1 MKRRSFLQRTNLNK
15 FYYSVI
21 CILLIG
27 TVQVF
32 GASINIIPYPAKVTP
47 GEGSFVISPETG
59 IIFSKEL
66 KMTEGFYTEI
76 IEAVLGFPLAKEK
89 GSKNLISFRLDENPK
104 LPDEGYR
111 INITSEK
118 VEVSAS
124 SSKGIF
130 YGIQSLNQLILKEA
144 DEARLPVVNIED
156 YPRFNWRGCMLDL
169 RRTYKIKTHIKRY
182 IDIMAYYKLNIL
194 HLHLIDDQG
203 WRIEIKRYPR
213 LTSVGSKFDAEFN
226 EMGGY
231 YTQEDIKEIVEYA
244 SLRNITIVPEFELPG
259 HECAAIAAYP
269 ELSCRGVR
277 PQIHPFLMGPGIHE
291 EIFCAGKT
299 QTYEFI
305 YNVLDEIMALFPSR
319 YIHIGGDEAPKV
331 EWKKCDHCQQA
342 MRENNLN
349 NEEELQSHFVKRIG
363 DYLSRKGK
371 ILIGWDEIIDG
382 GKLKGDE
389 FVMYWRGWK
398 TKEVAKAAQQ
408 GFKIISCPT
417 THCYFDYGY
426 ESINTN
432 KVYMYEP
439 VPLDIPANIAENYV
453 GVQANFWSHI
463 NRSERGIDRQ
473 LFPRLFALAEI
484 AWSSSLNKDWH
495 RFKRSA
501 REHCIRLRE
510 NQVDCYYDK
519 SIYEP

>member
-1 MKRRSFLQRTNLNK
+1 MKNK
-15 FYYSVI
+15 FYYYAI
-21 CILLIG
+21 CLFLIA
-27 TVQVF
+27 TVQVS
-32 GASINIIPYPAKVTP
+32 GASVNIIPYPAKVTQ
-47 GEGSFVISPETG
+47 GEGFLVISPETG
-59 IIFSKEL
+59 LAFSKEL
-66 KMTEGFYTEI
+66 QQTEGFYKEV
-76 IEAVLGFPLAKEK
+76 IENALGFSLTKGK
-89 GSKNLISFRLDENPK
+89 GSEKLISLKVDDSQK

-111 INITSEK
+111 INITAEK
-118 VEVSAS
+118 VEISAS
-124 SSKGIF
+124 SSKGLF
-130 YGIQSLNQLILKEA
+130 YGIQSLSQLIHKEPNA
-144 DEARLPVVNIED
+144 GNVKLPIVDIED
-156 YPRFNWRGCMLDL
+156 YPRFNWRGCMLDVS
-169 RRTYKIKTHIKRY
+169 RTFMNKTLLKRY
-182 IDIMAYYKLNIL
+182 IDLMASYKLNVL
-194 HLHLIDDQG
+194 HLHLTDDQG

-231 YTQEDIKEIVEYA
+231 YTQEDMKEIIAYA
-244 SLRNITIVPEFELPG
+244 SLRNITIVPEIELPG

-291 EIFCAGKT
+291 EIMCAGKP

-305 YNVLDEIMALFPSR
+305 YNVLDEIIALFPSQ
-319 YIHIGGDEAPKV
+319 YIHIGGDEAPKA
-331 EWKKCDHCQQA
+331 EWKKCSHCQQTI
-342 MRENNLN
+342 RDNNLA
-349 NEEELQSHFVKRIG
+349 NEEELQSLFVKRIG
-363 DYLSRKGK
+363 EYLSQKGRV
-371 ILIGWDEIIDG
+371 LIGWDEIIDG

-389 FVMYWRGWK
+389 VVMYWRGWETEK
-398 TKEVAKAAQQ
+398 IAKIAQQ

-417 THCYFDYGY
+417 TYCYFDYGY

-439 VPLDIPANIAENYV
+439 VPLDIPENIAGNYV

-473 LFPRLFALAEI
+473 LFPRLFALAEV
-484 AWSSSLNKDWH
+484 AWSSSQNKDWD
-495 RFKRSA
+495 RFKRLA
-501 REHCIRLRE
+501 KKHCTKLRE

>member
-1 MKRRSFLQRTNLNK
+1 MKKKVF
-15 FYYSVI
+15 YSVI
-21 CILLIG
+21 YLFLIG
-27 TVQVF
+27 AIQVF
-32 GASINIIPYPAKVTP
+32 GRSINIIPYPAKVTQ
-47 GEGSFVISPETG
+47 GEGTFTISPETG
-59 IIFSKEL
+59 IACSENLQMSEK
-66 KMTEGFYTEI
+66 FYTEVL
-76 IEAVLGFPLAKEK
+76 ETALGFHLIKGK
-89 GSKNLISFRLDENPK
+89 GSKNLISLRVDENLK

-111 INITSEK
+111 INVTAEK
-118 VEVSAS
+118 IEVSS
-124 SSKGIF
+124 SSPKGIF
-130 YGIQSLNQLILKEA
+130 YGIQTLSQLMLNDSDKENIK
-144 DEARLPVVNIED
+144 LPIVNIED
-156 YPRFNWRGCMLDL
+156 YPRFNWRGCMLDVS
-169 RRTYKIKTHIKRY
+169 RTFMNKTLLKRY
-182 IDIMAYYKLNIL
+182 IDLMAYYKLNIL

-363 DYLSRKGK
+363 DYLSRKGR

-398 TKEVAKAAQQ
+398 TKDVAKAAQQ

-417 THCYFDYGY
+417 TYCYFDYGY

-501 REHCIRLRE
+501 REHCIKLRE